1 MSLQI
6 FIFEDTELIRNALE
20 AIINQQD
27 GYHCCGTA
35 ANGNNWLEQIG
46 SAMPDLILMDIE
58 MPGMSGIEL
67 TALIKVAFPEMKILI
82 QTVFEDSDRIFKA
95 LRSGATGYILK
106 SETPD
111 RLIAA
116 IDEVMNGGAPM
127 SSSIAKKVVDYFN
140 ANTLA
145 VKSQKLKDDY
155 NLTDREKEMLS
166 YMIKGHNLRSIGE
179 KCFISYETVKT
190 HVKNIYKKLHVNT
203 SFEAIHKANEERLT
217 E

>member
-1 MSLQI
+1 MSVAI

-20 AIINQQD
+20 AIINKQV
-27 GYHCCGTA
+27 GYHCCGKA
-35 ANGNNWLEQIG
+35 PNGNDWYKQI
-46 SAMPDLILMDIE
+46 SAAMPDLVLMDIE
-58 MPGMSGIEL
+58 MPGTNGIEL
-67 TALIKVAFPEMKILI
+67 TALIKAAFPEMKILI

-95 LRSGATGYILK
+95 LRAGATGYILK

-127 SSSIAKKVVDYFN
+127 SSSIAKKIVDYFN
-140 ANTLA
+140 ISAVNT
-145 VKSQKLKDDY
+145 SNQKLKEAY

-166 YMIKGHNLRSIGE
+166 YMIKGHNLRAIAE

-203 SFEAIHKANEERLT
+203 SFEAIHKANKEGLT